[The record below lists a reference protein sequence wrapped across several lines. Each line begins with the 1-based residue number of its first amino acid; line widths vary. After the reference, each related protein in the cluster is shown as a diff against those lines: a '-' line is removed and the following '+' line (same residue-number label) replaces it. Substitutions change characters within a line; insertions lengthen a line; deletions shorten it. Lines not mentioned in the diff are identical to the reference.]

1 MDLRKH
7 ILRKLYRRR
16 VIGGKHTAL
25 EHVMSGIPSHL
36 TGEAKMAAEL
46 LMKEGLIMAKPTSY
60 GVQISLNP
68 EKLDEIIQI
77 IGREDEEVP

>member
-36 TGEAKMAAEL
+36 LGEAKNTAEEL
-46 LMKEGLIMAKPTSY
+46 IKTGLVLVKPTSY

-68 EKLDEIIQI
+68 ERIGEIQQI
-77 IGREDEEVP
+77 INEDNEGT